1 MRKAV
6 LLVAT
11 MVVLVLALSGVAL
24 AASPQDIYNDYA
36 QDQKLDGTYTK
47 AELQAYLGDAGVRQY
62 GNASV
67 LAALDAVVKGLL
79 SSGNY
84 KDADPGDRDTFPF
97 TGAEVLL
104 MALGGSALAGGG
116 AVIRRLT
123 RKRA

>member
-24 AASPQDIYNDYA
+24 AASPQDIYDDYA
-36 QDQKLDGTYTK
+36 QDQKLDGTYTE

-62 GNASV
+62 GSASV

-79 SSGNY
+79 SSG
-84 KDADPGDRDTFPF
+84 DDEGADDGDRDSFPF
-97 TGAEVLL
+97 TGVEVLL
-104 MALGGSALAGGG
+104 MALGGTALVGGG
-116 AVIRRLT
+116 AAIRRLT